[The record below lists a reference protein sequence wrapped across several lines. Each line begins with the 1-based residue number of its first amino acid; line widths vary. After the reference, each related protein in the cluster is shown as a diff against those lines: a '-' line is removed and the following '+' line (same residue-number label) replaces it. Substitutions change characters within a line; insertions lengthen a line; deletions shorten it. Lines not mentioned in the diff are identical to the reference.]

1 MANMQSSL
9 DKMVDR
15 LIKIDSNLSRV
26 LKELQKIS
34 RNVDTREEG
43 KTLSD
48 GYADGGLAS
57 KELIASICEAIN
69 REESI

>member
-15 LIKIDSNLSRV
+15 LIKIDSNLSRI

-34 RNVDTREEG
+34 RSVDTREEG

-48 GYADGGLAS
+48 AY
-57 KELIASICEAIN
+57 EAALKMDHTHVTFIGSGKD